1 MSSEFKLSD
10 FDAPSEV
17 EDHRVLLDAIRNAA
31 ASGVKSSVGPIVL
44 AHNETQKQIAALNA
58 QVRSMKAAE
67 ASLNKAQDTLA
78 NDRLQQLLICAFAL
92 CIVLA
97 GAGIGWHAYG
107 KPAKVVQVDRYCTDW
122 NARKGVC
129 NVDWKLPIRP

>member
-10 FDAPSEV
+10 FDTPTEA

-31 ASGVKSSVGPIVL
+31 ASGVKSSIGAVVH

-58 QVRSMKAAE
+58 QVRSLKAAE
-67 ASLNKAQDTLA
+67 ASLNNAQRALSW
-78 NDRLQQLLICAFAL
+78 DRLQQLLVGACAVA
-92 CIVLA
+92 IVLA
-97 GAGIGWHAYG
+97 GAGVGWHAFG